1 MNLRRPVSHRLP
13 DRLRADS
20 GAVALEGAIMAPVVI
35 LATMVVV
42 QMAAYFMANTT
53 ATNAAQISAETA
65 RVRGAT
71 DAQGEAAGRSYLAGI
86 DAMSQAQ
93 IDVTR
98 SGGRVT
104 ATVTAPAP
112 SIVPLIPMPDV
123 RSEINAPVERLT
135 QP

>member
-1 MNLRRPVSHRLP
+1 
-13 DRLRADS
+13 
-20 GAVALEGAIMAPVVI
+20 MAPVVI
-35 LATMVVV
+35 LATMVIV

-71 DAQGEAAGRSYLAGI
+71 DAQGEAAGRTYLAGI